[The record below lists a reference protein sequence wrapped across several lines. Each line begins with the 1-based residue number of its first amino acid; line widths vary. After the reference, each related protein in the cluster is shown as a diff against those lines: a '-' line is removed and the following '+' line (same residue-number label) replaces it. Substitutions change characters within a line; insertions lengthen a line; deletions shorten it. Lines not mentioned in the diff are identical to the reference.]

1 LAELTLG
8 TAFHNISSSR
18 TLTLL
23 DHNELQSF
31 PVSGEKPCP
40 SLKTLSLRSNLF
52 STFDWLNIFPNVARL
67 YIDNNCLASVPVLTR
82 FKSLELLSL
91 RSQQQTK
98 RNLSCQTAASFL
110 TELPDIKT
118 IDLSNNHIPTLKLT
132 HQLINV
138 QHLHLSSCGLQS
150 LPHDFGLLLPNLRTV
165 NLNSNGLK
173 DLTPLLNTRCLHTL
187 HAAGNRLSRLRKNIA
202 VLAKLSTLEVLDL
215 RGNVLSLG
223 FYASCAYDPGR
234 LPSVAEDGEGRI
246 VGRVGGLREDGLDAR
261 VGVVALPALDK
272 EDDARYLER
281 LDEDTKLRRRVYEML
296 LASGCKELRVL
307 DGMVFDRAVALVKD
321 EVWERL
327 VELGVLRKREEA

>member
-1 LAELTLG
+1 MTLG
-8 TAFHNISSSR
+8 TAFYNIFSSGK
-18 TLTLL
+18 LTIL

-67 YIDNNCLASVPVLTR
+67 YIDNNYITSVPVLTS

-91 RSQQQTK
+91 RSQQQQK
-98 RNLSCQTAASFL
+98 NLGCQAATSFL
-110 TELPDIKT
+110 TDLPDIKT
-118 IDLSNNHIPTLKLT
+118 VDLSNNHIPILNLT
-132 HQLINV
+132 HQLINL
-138 QHLHLSSCGLQS
+138 QHLHLSSCSLQS
-150 LPHDFGLLLPNLRTV
+150 LPHDFGLLLPNLRTL

-173 DLTPLLNTRCLHTL
+173 DLTPLLNTRYLHTL

-202 VLAKLSTLEVLDL
+202 VLAKLSALEVLDL

-223 FYASCAYDPGR
+223 FYASCAFDIER
-234 LPSVAEDGEGRI
+234 LPSVAEHGAGRI
-246 VGRVGGLREDGLDAR
+246 VRGVGGFREGGLDACDE
-261 VGVVALPALDK
+261 VVALPASDK

-296 LASGCKELRVL
+296 LASGCKGLRVL
-307 DGMVFDRAVALVKD
+307 DGMVFDRAAALMKD
-321 EVWERL
+321 VVWERL